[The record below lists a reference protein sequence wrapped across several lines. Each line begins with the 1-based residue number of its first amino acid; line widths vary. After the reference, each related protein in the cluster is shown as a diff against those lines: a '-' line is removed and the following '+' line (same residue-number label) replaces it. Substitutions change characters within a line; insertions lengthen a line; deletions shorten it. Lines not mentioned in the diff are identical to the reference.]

1 MMTKEET
8 RIHELE
14 GQQNPFRVP
23 EGYFENFNERLLAR
37 LPQQQQ
43 PRKVVRLMPRVWRY
57 AAAIVV
63 VLGVGSAL
71 YFNHKTTTP
80 SYAYNEEAAQE
91 EYYNQVLDYAMVDNM
106 EIAAYL
112 TEADY

>member
-1 MMTKEET
+1 MMMKEET

-37 LPQQQQ
+37 LPQQQS
-43 PRKVVRLMPRVWRY
+43 RRVVRLMPRVWRY

-63 VLGVGSAL
+63 VMGVGSAL
-71 YFNHKTTTP
+71 YLNHKTTP
-80 SYAYNEEAAQE
+80 SIAINDEVTQE
-91 EYYNQVLDYAMVDNM
+91 EYYNEVLDYAMVDNM

>member
-8 RIHELE
+8 RIHELG

-37 LPQQQQ
+37 LPQQQ
-43 PRKVVRLMPRVWRY
+43 PRRVVRLMSRVWRY

-71 YFNHKTTTP
+71 YLNHKTTAP
-80 SYAYNEEAAQE
+80 SYAYYDETAQE
-91 EYYNQVLDYAMVDNM
+91 EYYNQVLDYAMVDEM

>member
-1 MMTKEET
+1 MMTKEEI
-8 RIHELE
+8 RIKELE
-14 GQQNPFRVP
+14 GQQNPFSVP
-23 EGYFENFNERLLAR
+23 EGYFETFNERLLAR
-37 LPQQQQ
+37 LPKEEK
-43 PRKVVRLMPRVWRY
+43 PTWVVRLMPRVLRY

-63 VLGVGSAL
+63 IAGVGSAL
-71 YFNHKTTTP
+71 YLNHKNAPTV
-80 SYAYNEEAAQE
+80 AYNDAKAQE

>member
-71 YFNHKTTTP
+71 YLNHKT
-80 SYAYNEEAAQE
+80 AQE

>member
-1 MMTKEET
+1 MMTQEEK
-8 RIHELE
+8 RITELG

-23 EGYFENFNERLLAR
+23 EGYFDSFNERLMAR
-37 LPQQQQ
+37 LPQTRQA
-43 PRKVVRLMPRVWRY
+43 RIVRLRSNLWRY

-71 YFNHKTTTP
+71 FWNRGNISTL
-80 SYAYNEEAAQE
+80 AYSSETLQE
-91 EYYNQVLDYAMVDNM
+91 QYVNDALDYAMVDNM

-112 TEADY
+112 TEAE